1 MILNNLFVIP
11 PKNETPEVLIPY
23 IALTLLASVSLSFLL
38 FAPGILVEIILKDFS
53 EDCKNEI
60 LKVEKSYKVL
70 FEKYEKL
77 EQIFGNYFLSL
88 FSTTQFILV
97 LMTFLRKGFI
107 KHKTNNLLCI
117 AL

>member
-1 MILNNLFVIP
+1 MILNNFFVIT
-11 PKNETPEVLIPY
+11 PKYETPEVLIPY

-60 LKVEKSYKVL
+60 LKVEKNYKFL
-70 FEKYEKL
+70 FEKYEML